1 METVRKQGA
10 LNRCSL
16 IRRDLDILS
25 ISTNNQNIRKKINN
39 VLQSLLKLQQSILTS
54 NKEDW
59 YE

>member
-1 METVRKQGA
+1 METVRKQRA
-10 LNRCSL
+10 LNKCTL

-25 ISTNNQNIRKKINN
+25 ISTNNQNIRRKINN
-39 VLQSLLKLQQSILTS
+39 VLQSLLKLQQSIFTS